1 MSVPSILNDQP
12 APRNEQRYFRGKPLS
27 VWTGFALVS
36 KVSGWVANPRLELHL
51 KRFKEAHAD
60 RDPNQ
65 DEILEIMSR
74 EREFGLSEL
83 VVDIRE
89 NGVRTPIILSNSGVL
104 LDGNRRFFAVRK
116 LIGETEA
123 SDPKLT
129 DYQRVPVIVLA
140 ESCTKDD
147 EDLVLWHENFYPD
160 LKKQWPDYVLATF
173 ISDRLY
179 AGDTVAEVAKMFGW
193 SAAKV
198 RETNKIMRLIND
210 FIIFATTSADNDGLG
225 LLDLEAEKIASE
237 NYQFFNEAQ
246 KSFHE
251 KIEAD
256 FEFKKQ
262 FFRWIF
268 EGKFASFQ
276 QVRIAAI
283 AWENPTLR
291 EDLRSSDSD
300 AAARVLATINYERA
314 TTQSTQNAAQRI
326 AEFERF
332 LSELK
337 AAQIAALTRTELEKL
352 GEILAKVNK
361 MAQASSPTES

>member
-1 MSVPSILNDQP
+1 MTVPKILLGNP
-12 APRNEQRYFRGKPLS
+12 SPRNEQRYFRGKSMS

-36 KVSGWVANPRLELHL
+36 NVTGWVANPRLELHL

-60 RDPNQ
+60 REPNQ

-74 EREFGLSEL
+74 EREFSLSEL

-89 NGVRTPIILSNSGVL
+89 NGVRTPVILSNSGVL

-116 LIGETEA
+116 LISETEV
-123 SDPKLT
+123 SDPKLS

-140 ESCTKDD
+140 ENCTKED

-173 ISDRLY
+173 ISDRLE
-179 AGDTVAEVAKMFGW
+179 AGDTASEVAKMFGW
-193 SAAKV
+193 SVAKV
-198 RETNKIMRLIND
+198 RDTNKIMRLIND
-210 FIIFATTSADNDGLG
+210 FIVFATTALEDEGLG
-225 LLDLEAEKIASE
+225 LPDLEGEKLASE

-262 FFRWIF
+262 FFRWIY
-268 EGKFASFQ
+268 EGKFSSFQ
-276 QVRIAAI
+276 QVRVAAI
-283 AWENPTLR
+283 AWENPSLR
-291 EDLRSSDSD
+291 EDLKSSDSE
-300 AAARVLATINYERA
+300 AAARVLAT
-314 TTQSTQNAAQRI
+314 
-326 AEFERF
+326 
-332 LSELK
+332 
-337 AAQIAALTRTELEKL
+337 
-352 GEILAKVNK
+352 
-361 MAQASSPTES
+361 